1 MRKKIELMANKWQAA
16 YEIIRY
22 TKYVTAYYESET
34 DTLWLKNKS
43 ARTLMC
49 INETPI
55 ENIHVEGITESIFS
69 NKNSLDTIAG
79 FNVKRVNIYYLN
91 SAKGKRTFKSK
102 KLRVTHYGIENIGE
116 IILSPFYKI
125 DTKYKKQKQNDW
137 YKRRVLSGNPLEMY
151 MIKSTPMTS
160 VLIMINTLIFLM
172 NLFYIHI
179 KDSMHFTNQL
189 GLTHF
194 DVVQGEYYRLISSAF
209 LHANVEHFLFNI
221 FALYILGKFVESIY
235 SHVHI
240 LITFI
245 VTALLANVVSLTF
258 ITDSLS
264 LGASGAVYGLLG
276 VLVIFMLINRKINTK
291 LIVQIALIFIVIS
304 VISSLFSNV
313 NHYAHVGGLIYGLML
328 GVLFQAKRI
337 DWKISV
343 PVLVLLLATPIIL
356 WSIVL
361 KHDSY
366 QPVDEVGL
374 KYLNEKQYDKALE
387 TVNETFQYNKETSTT
402 YYILAKLYDISGDF
416 EKAKE
421 NYNKSFELDPEN
433 ELALKYKL
441 YELRKAN
448 DYDSMKKLIDNID
461 RDHIYDDELR
471 AIEEDMRSKGY

>member
-1 MRKKIELMANKWQAA
+1 
-16 YEIIRY
+16 
-22 TKYVTAYYESET
+22 
-34 DTLWLKNKS
+34 
-43 ARTLMC
+43 
-49 INETPI
+49 
-55 ENIHVEGITESIFS
+55 
-69 NKNSLDTIAG
+69 
-79 FNVKRVNIYYLN
+79 IYYLN

-245 VTALLANVVSLTF
+245 VTALLSNVVSLTF

-337 DWKISV
+337 
-343 PVLVLLLATPIIL
+343 
-356 WSIVL
+356 
-361 KHDSY
+361 
-366 QPVDEVGL
+366 
-374 KYLNEKQYDKALE
+374 
-387 TVNETFQYNKETSTT
+387 
-402 YYILAKLYDISGDF
+402 
-416 EKAKE
+416 
-421 NYNKSFELDPEN
+421 
-433 ELALKYKL
+433 
-441 YELRKAN
+441 
-448 DYDSMKKLIDNID
+448 
-461 RDHIYDDELR
+461 
-471 AIEEDMRSKGY
+471 

>member
-1 MRKKIELMANKWQAA
+1 MANKWQAA

-22 TKYVTAYYESET
+22 TKYITAYYERET
-34 DTLWLKNKS
+34 DTIWLKNKLT
-43 ARTLMC
+43 RTLMC
-49 INETPI
+49 INEKPI
-55 ENIHVEGITESIFS
+55 EDINVEGVTETIYL
-69 NKNSLDTIAG
+69 NKSSFDKIAG
-79 FNVKRVNIYYLN
+79 FEVKRVNIYYLN
-91 SAKGKRTFKSK
+91 SKKNKRNFKSK
-102 KLRVTHYGIENIGE
+102 KLRVTHYGIDNIGE

-125 DTKYKKQKQNDW
+125 DTKYKNPKQNDW
-137 YKRRVLSGNPLEMY
+137 YQRRVLSVNSLEMY

-179 KDSMHFTNQL
+179 RGSNHFTNQL

-235 SHVHI
+235 SHVHMI
-240 LITFI
+240 VAYIITA
-245 VTALLANVVSLTF
+245 VLANVMSLTF

-264 LGASGAVYGLLG
+264 LGASGAIYGLLG
-276 VLVIFMLINRKINTK
+276 VLVVYMLINKKINTK
-291 LIVQIALIFIVIS
+291 LIIQISLIFIIIS
-304 VISSLFSNV
+304 IVSSFFNNV
-313 NHYAHVGGLIYGLML
+313 NHYAHVGGIIYGLML
-328 GVLFQAKRI
+328 GVLFQFKRI
-337 DWKISV
+337 EWRITL
-343 PVLVLLLATPIIL
+343 PVLVLMLVTPIIL

-374 KYLNEKQYDKALE
+374 RYLNEKQYEKALE
-387 TVNETFQYNKETSTT
+387 IVNETFEYNKETSTT
-402 YYILAKLYDISGDF
+402 YYILAKLYDVSGDF

-421 NYNKSFELDPEN
+421 NYNKSYELDSKN

-448 DYDSMKKLIDNID
+448 NYEGMKELIEKID
-461 RDHIYDDELR
+461 RKNIYDEELR